1 MPADKTPP
9 ELVYE
14 TETVPSE
21 YWEPDGSISTKYE
34 VVFKGIS
41 CKRCKQPVQPPKEG
55 WQPRCLNPDCRSA
68 GALRAGGLGR
78 KPKCF
83 SFSYADLAQASG
95 LSEGALRARVCRKR
109 LDPRKFASV
118 AALLRQHTPKEN
130 P

>member
-1 MPADKTPP
+1 MPADKLPP

-14 TETVPSE
+14 TD
-21 YWEPDGSISTKYE
+21 WEPDGL
-34 VVFKGIS
+34 KGIS

-68 GALRAGGLGR
+68 GALRAGGSGR

-118 AALLRQHTPKEN
+118 AALLRSRNPNKEEPK
-130 P
+130 